1 MTARPNRLVFAVGL
15 AVVQVLD
22 RASDALERRLARR
35 AAAGQVCLPYPEFD
49 ACGAFPPLDESGLLL
64 LQWVPDGLPDDLRAW
79 MSSTDG
85 GAS

>member
-1 MTARPNRLVFAVGL
+1 
-15 AVVQVLD
+15 
-22 RASDALERRLARR
+22 
-35 AAAGQVCLPYPEFD
+35 VCLPYPEFD
-49 ACGAFPPLDESGLLL
+49 ASGAFPPLDESGLLL